1 MQTETIDLAEAQ
13 AHLKELVHR
22 VSEGLQ
28 VILSENE
35 KPVARITPVR
45 QRVAG
50 LDPGS
55 IWTSEDFDEE
65 LPDSFWTEGK

>member
-1 MQTETIDLAEAQ
+1 MQTETIDVAEAQ

-22 VSEGLQ
+22 VREGLQ

-35 KPVARITPVR
+35 KPVARILPVSP
-45 QRVAG
+45 RVAG

-55 IWTSEDFDEE
+55 IWTSDDFDRG
-65 LPDSFWTEGK
+65 TV